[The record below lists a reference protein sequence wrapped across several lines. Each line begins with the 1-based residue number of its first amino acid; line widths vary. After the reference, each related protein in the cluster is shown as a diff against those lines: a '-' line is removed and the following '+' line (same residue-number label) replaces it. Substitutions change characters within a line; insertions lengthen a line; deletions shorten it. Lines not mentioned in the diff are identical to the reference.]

1 MLLQQ
6 QQRHYDQLHHE
17 KRLADLASGQ
27 FNHFGRHE
35 RLMLETGS
43 RECLRLIREHGMS
56 TNSVDVR
63 DAGYLAYLDAFETAT
78 SATTACR

>member
-6 QQRHYDQLHHE
+6 QQRHYDRLHHE

-43 RECLRLIREHGMS
+43 KECLRLIREHGMS
-56 TNSVDVR
+56 TNSVDIH
-63 DAGYLAYLDAFETAT
+63 DAEYLADLDAFETAIHAP
-78 SATTACR
+78 SA

>member
-6 QQRHYDQLHHE
+6 QQRHYDRLHHE

-43 RECLRLIREHGMS
+43 KECLRLIREQGMS

-63 DAGYLAYLDAFETAT
+63 DTEHLAVLDAFETTTNT
-78 SATTACR
+78 SSA